1 MFFYNIFYMSSS
13 PLSTASFTH
22 VTWSWYL
29 LILSCCHVSR
39 FTVQSVQSCQ
49 RATFHCVHL
58 WQRTESVVEI
68 KIGKP
73 APNNED
79 ACLEQL
85 FFDDSIPIQT
95 ITGNLTHNSKV
106 MMITVTVIMMS
117 EFGWHSLCWA
127 EFWTYFELN
136 CNHIILCILISTT
149 SVILNWAHLMQLGS
163 KKFICKNMNFLNTN
177 VVFLSLFQLPTCT
190 APPVLSLGTS
200 SWQGL
205 VLMADAA
212 QTANLQL
219 VVTQTQTKST
229 WKILATRETQ
239 VWDSQCSINRLLNY
253 PSLY

>member
-1 MFFYNIFYMSSS
+1 MEAVEQSLRSTRLECISEKFVANNTARYHPTVSQRGLLKRFHSLTSSFKKNTVLCFSTIFYTWVLL
-13 PLSTASFTH
+13 LSTASFTH

-127 EFWTYFELN
+127 EFWTYFV
-136 CNHIILCILISTT
+136 T
-149 SVILNWAHLMQLGS
+149 SL
-163 KKFICKNMNFLNTN
+163 
-177 VVFLSLFQLPTCT
+177 
-190 APPVLSLGTS
+190 
-200 SWQGL
+200 
-205 VLMADAA
+205 
-212 QTANLQL
+212 
-219 VVTQTQTKST
+219 
-229 WKILATRETQ
+229 
-239 VWDSQCSINRLLNY
+239 
-253 PSLY
+253 

>member
-13 PLSTASFTH
+13 LVHFTLY
-22 VTWSWYL
+22 SCD
-29 LILSCCHVSR
+29 LILISPHPVSR

-117 EFGWHSLCWA
+117 EFG
-127 EFWTYFELN
+127 
-136 CNHIILCILISTT
+136 
-149 SVILNWAHLMQLGS
+149 
-163 KKFICKNMNFLNTN
+163 
-177 VVFLSLFQLPTCT
+177 
-190 APPVLSLGTS
+190 
-200 SWQGL
+200 
-205 VLMADAA
+205 
-212 QTANLQL
+212 
-219 VVTQTQTKST
+219 
-229 WKILATRETQ
+229 
-239 VWDSQCSINRLLNY
+239 
-253 PSLY
+253 